1 MSVSNTEP
9 TLSPSLFHRH
19 LMDTVQPS
27 MSYDGGDVMEW
38 QARLRPKVRELVGFP
53 DGDRIDL
60 NPKSLWKRD
69 HEYGTIEKLVHQQRT
84 WIRHPRLP
92 LLAGKRDVSLSLLH
106 LRSGTHHGDAPF
118 DSGRTRRQQH
128 PNANRG

>member
-1 MSVSNTEP
+1 MSVSNAEP

-38 QARLRPKVRELVGFP
+38 QACLRPKVRELVGFP

-60 NPKSLWKRD
+60 NPKIPVETRPRIRNNRKT
-69 HEYGTIEKLVHQQRT
+69 HHQQRT